1 MKSRCMYQKDPKVDE
16 YILKAADFARP
27 VLAHLRKLVI
37 KACPKVQESIKW
49 SFPNF
54 TYKGSILCS
63 MAAFKQHCSFGFWL
77 AAIMEDPHHVLQS
90 NEKNAMGDFGQ
101 IKSMNHLP
109 GDHIILEYISQAM
122 WLIDKGAKLPRK
134 ENVKEVVEPH
144 PSFINALKGTKT
156 VETNFNNFSSSQKRE
171 YIEWINDAKTEAT
184 RNKRIADAI
193 HWIQEGKNRNW
204 KYEKC

>member
-1 MKSRCMYQKDPKVDE
+1 MYQKDAMVDE
-16 YILKAADFARP
+16 YILQAADFARP

-37 KACPKVQESIKW
+37 KACPIAQESIKW

-77 AAIMEDPHHVLQS
+77 GGIMQDPHHVLQS

-101 IKSMNHLP
+101 IKSINNLP
-109 GDHIILEYISQAM
+109 ADHIIIEYISQAM
-122 WLIDKGAKLPRK
+122 DLIDKGVKLPRK
-134 ENVKEVVEPH
+134 EKVKKAGEPH
-144 PSFINALKGTKT
+144 PNFINALKGTKT
-156 VETNFNNFSSSQKRE
+156 AELNFNKFSPSQKRE
-171 YIEWINDAKTEAT
+171 YIEWINDAKTEAK
-184 RNKRIADAI
+184 RLKRITDAMQ
-193 HWIQEGKNRNW
+193 WIQDGKSRNW